1 MSLRFLAIRHSFAY
15 ETGLVTEARVVMTS
29 VLVWI
34 FAVSTY
40 RIQHIFNRIRVLLTF
55 VVIPTVAA
63 FNVIAYREVRRNQEQ
78 IIANQV
84 SLAAKEKLL
93 QDKKAFYIT
102 FLVLVTIL
110 LSVLYSCICVDFY
123 FFFRSRAEFLLI
135 LEILSLLF

>member
-1 MSLRFLAIRHSFAY
+1 MIYARNSRFAFMCMGHM
-15 ETGLVTEARVVMTS
+15 VTEARIIMTS
-29 VLVWI
+29 VLAWI

-40 RIQHIFNRIRVLLTF
+40 LIQYIFNKIRVLQSF

-63 FNVIAYREVRRNQEQ
+63 FNVIVYSEVRRNQKQ

-84 SLAAKEKLL
+84 SLEAKEKLL

-110 LSVLYSCICVDFY
+110 LCYIPAYVWIFISFSFKG
-123 FFFRSRAEFLLI
+123 
-135 LEILSLLF
+135 